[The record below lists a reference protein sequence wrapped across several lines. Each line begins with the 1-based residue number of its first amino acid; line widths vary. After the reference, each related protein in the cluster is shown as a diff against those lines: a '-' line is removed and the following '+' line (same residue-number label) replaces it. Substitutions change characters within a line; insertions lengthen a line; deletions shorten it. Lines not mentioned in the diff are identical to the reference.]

1 MLSVKGM
8 ETECL
13 GVGTW
18 RFLLCIFFSVHG
30 WTNYRI
36 EAFHLS
42 MQYNYVMSPR
52 QAEQLV

>member
-1 MLSVKGM
+1 ML
-8 ETECL
+8 EL
-13 GVGTW
+13 GGS
-18 RFLLCIFFSVHG
+18 FLYLFSVHG